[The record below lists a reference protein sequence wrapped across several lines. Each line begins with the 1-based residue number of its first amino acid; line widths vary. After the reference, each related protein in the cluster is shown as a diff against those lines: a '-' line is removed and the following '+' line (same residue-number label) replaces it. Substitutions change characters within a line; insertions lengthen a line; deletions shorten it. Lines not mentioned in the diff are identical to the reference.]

1 MKKYIY
7 LFKNILFNKIVY
19 ENLFVEVFF
28 TVKII
33 YEQFFSQINII
44 RILKRNIL
52 KKIIFFF

>member
-19 ENLFVEVFF
+19 ENLFVEVVF